1 MNATQMFDKMNDS
14 FDIKNMESC
23 MTQPISVI
31 AKSLVRERQRTG
43 LSLAEIARRAGIAKS
58 TLSQLEAGNGNPSL
72 ETLWSL
78 CVALDIPFARLLE
91 PQAQKTQVIRCGEGT
106 KVVAEQAHYQAILLA
121 ACPPGARR
129 DIYLLL
135 TQPGADRIS
144 QPHPPGSIE
153 HIIVTKGKALV
164 GLTEAP
170 EVLGEGDYIC
180 YPADQEHIFKALEAD
195 TQAIL
200 VAEQS
205 LANLEFHR
213 YGMQKAP
220 SNDYF

>member
-1 MNATQMFDKMNDS
+1 MNATSAFDKMNDS
-14 FDIKNMESC
+14 FDIKNMESG

-91 PQAQKTQVIRCGEGT
+91 PQVQKTQVIRCGEGT

-180 YPADQEHIFKALEAD
+180 YPADQEHIFQALEAD

-220 SNDYF
+220 PNDYF

>member
-1 MNATQMFDKMNDS
+1 
-14 FDIKNMESC
+14 
-23 MTQPISVI
+23 MTQPISMI

-78 CVALDIPFARLLE
+78 CVAFGYSLCSPAG
-91 PQAQKTQVIRCGEGT
+91 AAGT
-106 KVVAEQAHYQAILLA
+106 KNAGDSSRRRDKGGSRAGALSGHFTGRMPAG
-121 ACPPGARR
+121 GARR

-144 QPHPPGSIE
+144 QPHPPGSVE
-153 HIIVTKGKALV
+153 HIIVTQGKAMV

-170 EVLGEGDYIC
+170 EELGEGDYIC
-180 YPADQEHIFKALEAD
+180 YPADRAHIFKALEPD

-200 VAEQS
+200 VSEQ
-205 LANLEFHR
+205 N
-213 YGMQKAP
+213 
-220 SNDYF
+220 

>member
-1 MNATQMFDKMNDS
+1 MNGTGLLYKSNDS
-14 FDIKNMESC
+14 FDIKNKESN
-23 MTQPISVI
+23 MTQPISMI

-91 PQAQKTQVIRCGEGT
+91 PQEQKTQVIRRGEGT

-144 QPHPPGSIE
+144 QPHPPGSVE
-153 HIIVTKGKALV
+153 HIIVTQGKAMV

-170 EVLGEGDYIC
+170 EELGEGDYIC
-180 YPADQEHIFKALEAD
+180 YPADQAHIFKALEPD

-200 VAEQS
+200 VSEQ
-205 LANLEFHR
+205 N
-213 YGMQKAP
+213 
-220 SNDYF
+220 

>member
-1 MNATQMFDKMNDS
+1 
-14 FDIKNMESC
+14 
-23 MTQPISVI
+23 MTQPISMI

-91 PQAQKTQVIRCGEGT
+91 PLEQKTQVIRRGEGT

-121 ACPPGARR
+121 ACPPGA
-129 DIYLLL
+129 
-135 TQPGADRIS
+135 DRIS
-144 QPHPPGSIE
+144 HPHPPGSVE
-153 HIIVTKGKALV
+153 HIIVTQGKALV

-170 EVLGEGDYIC
+170 EELAEGDYIC
-180 YPADQEHIFKALEAD
+180 YPADQEHIFKALEPD

-200 VAEQS
+200 VAEQ
-205 LANLEFHR
+205 N
-213 YGMQKAP
+213 
-220 SNDYF
+220 

>member
-1 MNATQMFDKMNDS
+1 
-14 FDIKNMESC
+14 

-121 ACPPGARR
+121 ACPPGVRR

>member
-1 MNATQMFDKMNDS
+1 
-14 FDIKNMESC
+14 

-91 PQAQKTQVIRCGEGT
+91 PQVPKTQVIRCGEGT

-220 SNDYF
+220 PNDYF

>member
-1 MNATQMFDKMNDS
+1 MNTKAG
-14 FDIKNMESC
+14 
-23 MTQPISVI
+23 MTQPIAII
-31 AKSLVRERQRTG
+31 AKSLARARQRTG

-72 ETLWSL
+72 ETLWAL

-91 PQAQKTQVIRCGEGT
+91 PQNPQTQVIRRGEGT

-121 ACPPGARR
+121 TCPPGARR

-144 QPHPPGSIE
+144 HPHPAGSVE
-153 HIIVTKGKALV
+153 HIIVTQGRALV

-170 EVLGEGDYIC
+170 EELNEGDYIC
-180 YPADQEHIFKALEAD
+180 YPADREHIFKALEPD

-200 VAEQS
+200 VAEQ
-205 LANLEFHR
+205 N
-213 YGMQKAP
+213 
-220 SNDYF
+220 

>member
-1 MNATQMFDKMNDS
+1 MNATLSTFKSNES
-14 FDIKNMESC
+14 FYIKNAEPC
-23 MTQPISVI
+23 MTQPISLI
-31 AKSLVRERQRTG
+31 ARSLVRERSRTG
-43 LSLAEIARRAGIAKS
+43 LSLAEVARRAGIAKS
-58 TLSQLEAGNGNPSL
+58 TLSQLESGNGNPSL
-72 ETLWSL
+72 ETLWAL

-91 PQAQKTQVIRCGEGT
+91 PQAQKTQVLRRGEGT

-144 QPHPPGSIE
+144 HPHPPGSIE
-153 HIIVTKGKALV
+153 HIIVTQGRARV

-170 EVLGEGDYIC
+170 EELGAGDYIC
-180 YPADQEHIFKALEAD
+180 YPADREHLFQALEPD

-205 LANLEFHR
+205 
-213 YGMQKAP
+213 
-220 SNDYF
+220 

>member
-1 MNATQMFDKMNDS
+1 
-14 FDIKNMESC
+14 

-205 LANLEFHR
+205 LANLEYHR

-220 SNDYF
+220 PE

>member
-1 MNATQMFDKMNDS
+1 M
-14 FDIKNMESC
+14 
-23 MTQPISVI
+23 
-31 AKSLVRERQRTG
+31 
-43 LSLAEIARRAGIAKS
+43 
-58 TLSQLEAGNGNPSL
+58 
-72 ETLWSL
+72 
-78 CVALDIPFARLLE
+78 
-91 PQAQKTQVIRCGEGT
+91 
-106 KVVAEQAHYQAILLA
+106 AEQAQYQAILLD

-164 GLTEAP
+164 GLTKAP

-180 YPADQEHIFKALEAD
+180 YPADQEHIFQALEAD

-220 SNDYF
+220 PNDYF

>member
-1 MNATQMFDKMNDS
+1 
-14 FDIKNMESC
+14 ME
-23 MTQPISVI
+23 I
-31 AKSLVRERQRTG
+31 
-43 LSLAEIARRAGIAKS
+43 LAWKRSGRFAWPWIFPLHVCWSRRRK
-58 TLSQLEAGNGNPSL
+58 
-72 ETLWSL
+72 
-78 CVALDIPFARLLE
+78 
-91 PQAQKTQVIRCGEGT
+91 KTQVIRRGEGT

-144 QPHPPGSIE
+144 HPHPPGSVE
-153 HIIVTKGKALV
+153 HIIVTQGKALV

-170 EVLGEGDYIC
+170 EELGEGDYIC

-200 VAEQS
+200 VAEQ
-205 LANLEFHR
+205 N
-213 YGMQKAP
+213 
-220 SNDYF
+220 